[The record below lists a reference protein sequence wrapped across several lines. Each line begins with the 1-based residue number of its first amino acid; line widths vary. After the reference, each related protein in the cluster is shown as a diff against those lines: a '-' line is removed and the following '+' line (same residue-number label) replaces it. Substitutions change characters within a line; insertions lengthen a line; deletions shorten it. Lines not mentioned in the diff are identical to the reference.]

1 MTTRR
6 QFIRLIGGVAA
17 WPLMARAQH
26 GKRVGILMPYPPTDS
41 EYQSRV
47 DMFRQELQRLGWTRG
62 NNIEFD
68 ERWTTDNMD
77 LVRANAANLVELRP
91 DVIVAIGGRVIPVLL
106 QITRTV
112 PIVIPGTIDPVGT
125 GWVTSLAQ
133 PGGNIT
139 GFTLLEFSMFGKLL
153 DLLKQLAP
161 GIVRVG
167 LVFNPDNPNS
177 IVFRR
182 EIESFAGRLG
192 IEPIVLPVHRLADID
207 RAVGKLAEQSN
218 TAVYFLPDITVQA
231 MAQQVVALVQR
242 HHIPTIYTDLAY
254 IKQGGLAFYGA
265 DRAEI
270 FRRAAGY
277 VDRILRG
284 EKPSELPFQQPTKY
298 QFVINLK
305 AAKTL
310 GLDVPTSLLAQAD
323 EVIEGEGASSSHC
336 SAAPPRRGRSG
347 LARSNRR
354 CR

>member
-1 MTTRR
+1 MLDLRRR
-6 QFIRLIGGVAA
+6 QFLTMLGGAAAVWPVAA
-17 WPLMARAQH
+17 HAQH
-26 GKRVGILMPYPPTDS
+26 GKPVRRIGMLMPYPPTDI

-47 DMFRQELQRLGWTRG
+47 DMFRKELHRLGWTRG
-62 NNIEFD
+62 DNIEFD
-68 ERWTTDNMD
+68 ERWTTDNLD

-106 QITRTV
+106 QLTRAV

-125 GWVTSLAQ
+125 GWVKSLAQ

-161 GIVRVG
+161 GTVRVG

-177 IVFRR
+177 VIFRR
-182 EIESFAGRLG
+182 EIESFAGPLG
-192 IEPIVLPVHRLADID
+192 IEPIVLPIHGLADID
-207 RAVGKLAEQSN
+207 RAVGKLAEQPN
-218 TAVYFLPDITVQA
+218 TAVYFLPDITIQA
-231 MAQQVVALVQR
+231 MAQQVAALVQR
-242 HHIPTIYTDLAY
+242 HRIPTIYTDLAY

-323 EVIEGEGASSSHC
+323 EVIE
-336 SAAPPRRGRSG
+336 
-347 LARSNRR
+347 
-354 CR
+354 